1 MKRRT
6 LLLSLLG
13 AAVVAGVGSYLY
25 LIKFDIRREQMVLHD
40 ASRNRD
46 VPVELSISRRAELKA
61 ILLRIKPRVAIVNH
75 GNTVKNTEY
84 SFVGDVLATQGYLVA
99 AIQHDLPG
107 DPPLSMQGFPFVGRL
122 PSYQRAEKNI
132 LFAIGEIKKVYPDPD
147 FESVTLFG
155 HSQGG
160 DIAMYFAGQH
170 PDKVTKVV
178 TLDNIRVPI
187 LMSGRQRILSFRSN
201 NFKADPGVVPTADTA
216 EDAGIEV
223 VHTEFQHDH
232 FRDSGPDTVKA
243 KVQEVL
249 ARFLSEDKPPKK
261 PFWQRRQKPQQ
272 PEPTAVSVNYTPQ
285 QSAATSPTR

>member
-13 AAVVAGVGSYLY
+13 AAIVAGVGGYLY
-25 LIKFDIRREQMVLHD
+25 LIKYDIRREHLALHD

-46 VPVELSISRRAELKA
+46 VPVELAISRRAELKA
-61 ILLRIKPRVAIVNH
+61 MILGIKPRVAIVNH

-107 DPPLSMQGFPFVGRL
+107 DPPLSMQGFPYVGRL
-122 PSYQRAEKNI
+122 PSYQRAQKNI
-132 LFAIGEIKKVYPDPD
+132 LFAIEEIKKVYPDPD
-147 FESVTLFG
+147 FRTVTLLG

-170 PDKVTKVV
+170 PELVTKVV

-187 LMSGRQRILSFRSN
+187 LMSGKARILSFRSN
-201 NFKADPGVVPTADTA
+201 NFKADPGVVPSDEACD
-216 EDAGIEV
+216 DAGIEV
-223 VHTEFQHDH
+223 VRTEFQHDH
-232 FRDSGPDTVKA
+232 FKDGGPDKVKA
-243 KVQEVL
+243 KVQDVL
-249 ARFLSEDKPPKK
+249 ARFLNEDKPPKK
-261 PFWQRRQKPQQ
+261 PFWQKRQKQ
-272 PEPTAVSVNYTPQ
+272 PENNAVSVNYTPPQ

>member
-1 MKRRT
+1 MRRKT

-13 AAVVAGVGSYLY
+13 AAIVAGVGGYLY
-25 LIKFDIRREQMVLHD
+25 LIKFDIRREHLALHD

-46 VPVELSISRRAELKA
+46 VPVELAISRRAELKQM
-61 ILLRIKPRVAIVNH
+61 IFGIKPRVAIVNH

-132 LFAIGEIKKVYPDPD
+132 MFAIDEIKKVYPDPD
-147 FESVTLFG
+147 FRTVTMLG

-160 DIAMYFAGQH
+160 DITMYFAGHH
-170 PDKVTKVV
+170 PELVNKVV
-178 TLDNIRVPI
+178 TLDNIRVPL
-187 LMSGRQRILSFRSN
+187 LMSGKARILSFRSN
-201 NFKADPGVVPTADTA
+201 SFKADPGVVPSDEAC

-223 VHTEFQHDH
+223 VNTDFHHDH
-232 FRDSGPDTVKA
+232 FSDRGPETVKE
-243 KVQEVL
+243 KVKEVL
-249 ARFLSEDKPPKK
+249 ARFLNEDKPPKK
-261 PFWQRRQKPQQ
+261 PFWRKQEKNN
-272 PEPTAVSVNYTPQ
+272 TVSVNYAP
-285 QSAATSPTR
+285 ATK

>member
-1 MKRRT
+1 MTRKK

-13 AAVVAGVGSYLY
+13 AAVVAGVGGYLY
-25 LIKFDIRREQMVLHD
+25 LIKFDIRREQLALHD
-40 ASRNRD
+40 ATRNRD

-61 ILLRIKPRVAIVNH
+61 ILLGIKPRVAIVNH

-132 LFAIGEIKKVYPDPD
+132 MFAIAEIKKVYPDPD
-147 FESVTLFG
+147 FQTVTLFG

-170 PDKVTKVV
+170 PDLVNKVV

-201 NFKADPGVVPTADTA
+201 NFKPDPGVVPTEDVAADV
-216 EDAGIEV
+216 GIEV

-249 ARFLSEDKPPKK
+249 ARFLAEDKPPKK
-261 PFWQRRQKPQQ
+261 PFFNKRKQ
-272 PEPTAVSVNYTPQ
+272 PDNNTVSVNYTPPATT
-285 QSAATSPTR
+285 AATR

>member
-1 MKRRT
+1 MKRRK

-13 AAVVAGVGSYLY
+13 AAVVAGVGGYLY
-25 LIKFDIRREQMVLHD
+25 LIKFDIRREQMVFHD
-40 ASRNRD
+40 AARNRD

-61 ILLRIKPRVAIVNH
+61 KVFGLKPRVAIVNH

-99 AIQHDLPG
+99 AIQHDMPG

-122 PSYQRAEKNI
+122 PSYQRGEKNI
-132 LFAIGEIKKVYPDPD
+132 LFAIEQIKKVYPDPD
-147 FESVTLFG
+147 FQTVTMFG

-170 PDKVTKVV
+170 PDLVTKVI
-178 TLDNIRVPI
+178 TLDNIRVPL
-187 LMSGRQRILSFRSN
+187 LMSGKARILSFRSN
-201 NFKADPGVVPTADTA
+201 NFKPDPGVVPAAEAA

-232 FRDSGPDTVKA
+232 FRDSGPDTVRA
-243 KVQEVL
+243 KVQEVM
-249 ARFLSEDKPPKK
+249 ARFLEEDKPPKK
-261 PFWQRRQKPQQ
+261 PFWKRLAPKQDNS
-272 PEPTAVSVNYTPQ
+272 TVSVNYTPP
-285 QSAATSPTR
+285 SK

>member
-1 MKRRT
+1 MKRKK

-13 AAVVAGVGSYLY
+13 AAVVAGVGGYLY
-25 LIKFDIRREQMVLHD
+25 LIKYDIRRENLALHD

-46 VPVELSISRRAELKA
+46 VPVELAISRRAELKA
-61 ILLRIKPRVAIVNH
+61 MLLGIKPRVAIVNH

-107 DPPLSMQGFPFVGRL
+107 DPALSMQGFPFVGRL
-122 PSYQRAEKNI
+122 PSYKRAEKNI
-132 LFAIGEIKKVYPDPD
+132 LFAIDEIKKVYPDPD
-147 FESVTLFG
+147 FQTVTLFG

-170 PDKVTKVV
+170 PELVTKVV

-187 LMSGRQRILSFRSN
+187 LMSGKARILSFRSN
-201 NFKADPGVVPTADTA
+201 NFKADPGVVPDSQTA
-216 EDAGIEV
+216 EEAGIEV

-261 PFWQRRQKPQQ
+261 PFWRRQKQ
-272 PEPTAVSVNYTPQ
+272 PENNTVSVSYSPSTT
-285 QSAATSPTR
+285 AATK

>member
-1 MKRRT
+1 MTRKKK
-6 LLLSLLG
+6 LLSLLG
-13 AAVVAGVGSYLY
+13 AVVVAGVGGYLY
-25 LIKFDIRREQMVLHD
+25 LIKYDIRRETLALHD
-40 ASRNRD
+40 DARNRD

-61 ILLRIKPRVAIVNH
+61 MFLGIKPRVAIVNH

-122 PSYQRAEKNI
+122 PSYQRGEKNI
-132 LFAIGEIKKVYPDPD
+132 LFAINEIKKVYPDPD
-147 FESVTLFG
+147 FKTVTMFG

-170 PDKVTKVV
+170 PDLVNKVV

-187 LMSGRQRILSFRSN
+187 LMSGKARILSFRSN
-201 NFKADPGVVPTADTA
+201 NFKPDPGVVPDEQTA
-216 EDAGIEV
+216 EAAGVEV
-223 VHTEFQHDH
+223 VRTEFQHDH
-232 FRDSGPDTVKA
+232 FRDSGPDTVKE

-249 ARFLSEDKPPKK
+249 ARFLAEDKPPKK
-261 PFWQRRQKPQQ
+261 PFFERRKKPDDSS
-272 PEPTAVSVNYTPQ
+272 TVSVNYTPP
-285 QSAATSPTR
+285 ANAPATR